1 MSSAARRVASPCPLV
16 LGAALGAALSLPA
29 AAQQGP
35 GTLDELDDTG
45 LSEDTEDL
53 GAAPE
58 GWRPVVGGSQSAAG
72 RWPDTAGV
80 VMGGYVGC
88 TGTLIAPD
96 VVLTAG
102 HCIGG
107 ITAVILDTN
116 DYTTGGERIAV
127 KSEHEY
133 PSSWTTVDVGVLIL
147 AEESSVEPRVIARD
161 CVLDE
166 LHDGAPVTIVGYGAT
181 DIWGQQYGS
190 KLMEADTT
198 VNDHDCSDLWS
209 GCNASVSP
217 GGEISAGGDGVDAC
231 YGDSGG
237 PLYLQ
242 TSYGDFLV
250 GVTSR
255 SYANVWAPCEE
266 GGIYGRPDAV
276 LDWIEQKT
284 GRTLAVPECE
294 DGGSDGGSGDGGS
307 GGGSGDGGS
316 GGGSGDGGSGG
327 GSGGGGDD
335 TGNQAPDPWAPSIL
349 VVSGRE
355 GRTKIQPEDPDAGD
369 THSFSIVTR
378 PSSGETAV
386 SPGGVVTYSSDGAWT
401 GTDVIEV
408 VVADQHG
415 EAAIAAIQVEVVP
428 REGAEARGCAHVR
441 RSVPARWLLLG
452 GLALLGLRRREG
464 PATAAQR

>member
-1 MSSAARRVASPCPLV
+1 MSSAARLAARSCAVPLGLV
-16 LGAALGAALSLPA
+16 LGASLSSPATAQEAPEDRADLG
-29 AAQQGP
+29 
-35 GTLDELDDTG
+35 DTG
-45 LSEDTEDL
+45 LSEGSGDGQPDL
-53 GAAPE
+53 GDGPE
-58 GWRPVVGGSQSAAG
+58 GWSPVVGGSQSAAG
-72 RWPDTAGV
+72 RWPDTAGI

-107 ITAVILDTN
+107 ISAVILDTN
-116 DYTTGGERIAV
+116 DYTSGGERIRV

-133 PSSWTTVDVGVLIL
+133 PSSWTTVDVGLLIL
-147 AEESSVEPRVIARD
+147 EEESSVEPRVIARD

-181 DIWGQQYGS
+181 DIWGQQYGT

-242 TSYGDFLV
+242 TSWGDFLV

-276 LDWIEQKT
+276 IDWIEQKS
-284 GRTLAVPECE
+284 GRTLAEPDC
-294 DGGSDGGSGDGGS
+294 SDGGS

-327 GSGGGGDD
+327 GSGGGGEGGGSGGSGGDD
-335 TGNQAPDPWAPSIL
+335 SGNQAPDPWAPSIL
-349 VVSGRE
+349 VVAGRE

-369 THSFSIVTR
+369 QHSFSLVTR

-386 SPGGVVTYSSDGAWT
+386 SPGGVVTYASDGSWV

-415 EAAIAAIQVEVVP
+415 EAAIAAIQVEVVA
-428 REGAEARGCAHVR
+428 RDGVEARGCAYVR
-441 RSVPARWLLLG
+441 RSVPLRWLVVG
-452 GLALLGLRRREG
+452 GLALIGLRRRG
-464 PATAAQR
+464 